1 MCIRDRDKDRFNY
14 IHAVLTDEDEK
25 INAMELLR
33 TIYPNI
39 MSLEYKNK
47 RTKHNQDIKLETNIR
62 EKSQIELFDDFF
74 EMQNNVRIN
83 DGQRD
88 LLEQLIDEI
97 WE

>member
-1 MCIRDRDKDRFNY
+1 
-14 IHAVLTDEDEK
+14 
-25 INAMELLR
+25 
-33 TIYPNI
+33 